1 MSKMSFSKRGSDLR
15 RTLALSALVALAAS
29 YILFAGGCDQ
39 NNAQVVREEDE
50 SHFVRGKE
58 ELKKGNFKEALSA
71 FTKVTEKRRDAPE
84 SHLDLGLIY
93 LNNIKDPIEAI
104 HHFRKYLE
112 LKPNSD
118 QSQRVKQCMETA
130 KKQYL
135 STAPGNPYD
144 ISAATLEMEE
154 TLRKLR
160 EENLKLKQDLAA
172 ARATIESLENSRVKV
187 RETVERRTSA
197 SGSPIAIR
205 QEQTVRAT
213 SPAPVQAQTAASQAT
228 SYTVQ
233 VGDTL
238 SSISRKV
245 YGTSNKWREIFN
257 ANREKLS
264 TPQSLKPGQTLI
276 IPR

>member
-1 MSKMSFSKRGSDLR
+1 MSKMSFRKKGSDLR
-15 RTLALSALVALAAS
+15 RTLALSALVACAAS
-29 YILFAGGCDQ
+29 YILFAGGCDK
-39 NNAQVVREEDE
+39 NSAQVMREEDE

-93 LNNIKDPIEAI
+93 LNDIKDPIEAI
-104 HHFRKYLE
+104 HHFRRYLE
-112 LKPNSD
+112 LKPESN
-118 QSQRVKQCMETA
+118 QSQRVKQCIETA
-130 KKQYL
+130 KKQFL

-144 ISAATLEMEE
+144 ISAASLEMED
-154 TLRKLR
+154 TVRKLR

-172 ARATIESLENSRVKV
+172 AKATIESLENSRIKI
-187 RETVERRTSA
+187 RETVERRTG
-197 SGSPIAIR
+197 SGGSQI
-205 QEQTVRAT
+205 TVREEQ
-213 SPAPVQAQTAASQAT
+213 PARAAAPAQTRQASFQAA

-245 YGTSNKWREIFN
+245 YGTPNKWREIFN
-257 ANREKLS
+257 ANSDKLS
-264 TPQSLKPGQTLI
+264 TPQSLKPGQTLV